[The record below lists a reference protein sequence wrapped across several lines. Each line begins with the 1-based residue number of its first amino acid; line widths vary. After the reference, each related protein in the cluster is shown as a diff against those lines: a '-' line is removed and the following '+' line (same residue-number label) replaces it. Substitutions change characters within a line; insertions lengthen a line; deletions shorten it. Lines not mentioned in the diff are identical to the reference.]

1 MLEIYVQIAFSNSF
15 SKCYLI
21 SQLLTLHVARL
32 AIRIGMKLL
41 SQAEFKTLA
50 EHTGQPCIS
59 MYLPMELA
67 GPETRKNPIQL
78 KNALHDAE
86 AQLQARGSSHR
97 EVETI
102 LQPALALVDDFNFW
116 QHQQAGL
123 ALFLTPEGMQS
134 YRLPI
139 SFEPM
144 VMVGNRF
151 QLKPLLPLF
160 EGDRPFYILSLSQ
173 KPVRLFWANHYQIEE
188 VPLEGIPTT
197 LEEALR
203 YDDPE
208 EQLNFHNV
216 SGDGSVPIY
225 HGHGVGTTTNK
236 DNIRRFFLKLD
247 RGLHDRLNQSG
258 MPLILAGQ
266 DFLHPIYRDANSYGN
281 LLDEGV
287 TFDAEHIDPEVLRDA
302 AWETIATRM
311 NQTRH
316 EQIDRFQSLQNT
328 HRRDTALEPVVVA
341 AHRGQVD
348 TLLVNRDSHRWGRYD
363 AEHNTI
369 EPHEDEKMADTDLVD
384 LAAIQTVL
392 QGGKVYLLP
401 PEEMPTEEPVAAIFR
416 YELPTPAGI

>member
-1 MLEIYVQIAFSNSF
+1 
-15 SKCYLI
+15 
-21 SQLLTLHVARL
+21 
-32 AIRIGMKLL
+32 
-41 SQAEFKTLA
+41 
-50 EHTGQPCIS
+50 
-59 MYLPMELA
+59 MELA

-86 AQLQARGSSHR
+86 GQLQARGMSHR
-97 EVETI
+97 EIEEL
-102 LQPALALVDDFNFW
+102 LQPALALVDNFDFW

-123 ALFLTPEGMQS
+123 ALFLNADGMQS
-134 YRLPI
+134 YRLPL
-139 SFEPM
+139 SFESM

-160 EGDRPFYILSLSQ
+160 ASDRPFYILSLSQ
-173 KPVRLFWANHYQIEE
+173 NPVRLFWATRYQIEE
-188 VPLEGIPTT
+188 VPLEGMPTS

-208 EQLNFHNV
+208 KQLQFHNV
-216 SGDGSVPIY
+216 SGDGSVPTY
-225 HGHGVGTTTNK
+225 HGHGVGTTADK
-236 DNIRRFFLKLD
+236 ENIRRFFLKLD

-266 DFLHPIYRDANSYGN
+266 DFLHPIYREANSYGD

-287 TFDAEHIDPEVLRDA
+287 TVDVEHMESQALRDA
-302 AWETIATRM
+302 AWAKLEAIM

-363 AEHNTI
+363 AEHNAI
-369 EPHEDEKMADTDLVD
+369 EPHEDEKTADTDLVD

-392 QGGKVYLLP
+392 QGGKVFLLP
-401 PEEMPTEEPVAAIFR
+401 PEEMPTDEPVAAIFR